1 MGGLEYWIVQI
12 GAKTCCVA
20 ASGCGGLAN
29 ALTQKRAFT
38 LDGLKDVLVAVVV
51 GWIAAEFFIPGIMQ
65 HWELAIV
72 WGPAIA
78 FMIGYSGLRLLPV
91 IEARA
96 RRFIEGDSIRQAESE
111 VTQRRLREAL
121 LSDAGM
127 EWLMEQEDTI
137 KAARNAKEKK

>member
-12 GAKTCCVA
+12 GTKTCCVL
-20 ASGCGGLAN
+20 ASGTGGLCN
-29 ALTQKRAFT
+29 ALTQKRAFS
-38 LDGLKDVLVAVVV
+38 LDGLKDITVAVVV
-51 GWIAAEFFIPGIMQ
+51 GWIAAEFFIPGIMR
-65 HWELAIV
+65 HWDLDIL

-111 VTQRRLREAL
+111 ATQRRLREAL

-137 KAARNAKEKK
+137 KVARNAKEKK